1 MNNEAQEP
9 LEIESSAILDPV
21 GSNQFW
27 SCPTAMVV
35 VKVVPY
41 PLPSCFNSYFS
52 SSVLCHYGV
61 STALSHNKDVNLAS
75 ICNSA
80 YHWVGRQEWIKDG
93 KLDERREKRERKER
107 EGGKEGEGVK
117 DVWTQGTVINQ
128 QVMWVILTSS
138 YGYQSYWSLRDSLSL
153 LQV

>member
-75 ICNSA
+75 ICDSA
-80 YHWVGRQEWIKDG
+80 YHSVRRQEWIKDG
-93 KLDERREKRERKER
+93 KLDGEKGEERKKR
-107 EGGKEGEGVK
+107 EGGREGGRGSEGCVDAGNSHK
-117 DVWTQGTVINQ
+117 PASHVGDFN
-128 QVMWVILTSS
+128 LL
-138 YGYQSYWSLRDSLSL
+138 LRLPEL
-153 LQV
+153 LVA